1 MYHGKKS
8 LQSGIQN
15 FSFLFSKCEYQ
26 MAGTEYVAFRVRYAV
41 SACRWLLG
49 AERLRI
55 QFKKIFILC

>member
-15 FSFLFSKCEYQ
+15 FSFLFFEMRVSNGWYR
-26 MAGTEYVAFRVRYAV
+26 VAFRVRYAV
-41 SACRWLLG
+41 SACRSLLG